1 MNEASI
7 GIVVEVGVVLVA
19 ERDVVHLVGE
29 IVLRDVFVVVVV
41 AELHE
46 HVATAHVDTSRRDI
60 VANGRL

>member
-1 MNEASI
+1 MDKA
-7 GIVVEVGVVLVA
+7 GIRVVVEVGVVLVA

-46 HVATAHVDTSRRDI
+46 HVATAHVDASRRDI
-60 VANGRL
+60 VTNGCL